1 MVRTIDA
8 EDTCPSVKVRFGLG
22 AIFLGAI
29 VREISLIFEEEDLAK
44 INNWAYQRKMS
55 FNADPSKQVQEVIF
69 S

>member
-1 MVRTIDA
+1 MVRTIGA
-8 EDTCPSVKVRFGLG
+8 EDTCASVKVRFGLG
-22 AIFLGAI
+22 AIFLGAN

-55 FNADPSKQVQEVIF
+55 FNADPSNQVQEVIF